1 MYHEK
6 ENKSKYK
13 HCISLP
19 TSKVDSSNNNI
30 IKSYTSSNKNLTNV
44 KLVARRLLI
53 QFNVWSALRPETA
66 VDFEMTLVANKT
78 FNQVS
83 CPLLFSLY
91 CSLVYF
97 VAEVNQHWSKTGPY

>member
-1 MYHEK
+1 MCHEK

-30 IKSYTSSNKNLTNV
+30 IKSSNKNLTNV
-44 KLVARRLLI
+44 KLVARKLLI
-53 QFNVWSALRPETA
+53 QFNVWSALRPSAA

-83 CPLLFSLY
+83 CLCYSVFIAL
-91 CSLVYF
+91 
-97 VAEVNQHWSKTGPY
+97 WSILSPK